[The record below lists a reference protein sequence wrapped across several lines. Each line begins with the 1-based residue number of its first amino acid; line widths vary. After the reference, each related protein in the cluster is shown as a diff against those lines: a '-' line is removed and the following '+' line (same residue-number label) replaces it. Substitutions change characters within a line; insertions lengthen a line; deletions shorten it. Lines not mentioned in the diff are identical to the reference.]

1 MQPEIDWR
9 DTVGWIKRRS
19 CARGRLF
26 KAGTKIRA
34 WAVVQLPGANAIALP
49 GLVDSVGAK
58 PQFVPRVRDR
68 GTFLR
73 EQALEIAADFTPQI
87 HTGPQRS
94 CKTGG
99 YQGSR
104 SLQVNNLQQFLGSK
118 IRKGLYRG
126 FLFMPLFCS
135 L

>member
-34 WAVVQLPGANAIALP
+34 WAVVHLPGANTIALP

-87 HTGPQRS
+87 HLRHRSNSSFPALVTGS
-94 CKTGG
+94 
-99 YQGSR
+99 
-104 SLQVNNLQQFLGSK
+104 
-118 IRKGLYRG
+118 
-126 FLFMPLFCS
+126 
-135 L
+135 